1 MKRRTNL
8 MIRITFKNQTQGL
21 EIENFLHNMIN
32 LKKMNYIQIT
42 RNHKKITQSNWAE
55 MNLIDKNN

>member
-8 MIRITFKNQTQGL
+8 MIRLTFKKQTQGL

-32 LKKMNYIQIT
+32 LKKMNYIRII
-42 RNHKKITQSNWAE
+42 RNHRKITQFNWAA

>member
-8 MIRITFKNQTQGL
+8 MIRLTFKKQTQGL

-32 LKKMNYIQIT
+32 LKKMNYIRII
-42 RNHKKITQSNWAE
+42 RNHRKITQSNWAA